1 MKIFSLRQS
10 CRNYDGGRE
19 VEQSKLNAVL
29 EAGILAPS
37 AKNFQPWNF
46 YVCRGNSTE
55 KVRKHC
61 QHGGANAFLDNCPVL
76 IVVTLRQK
84 PDSGERP
91 LNVTKQDFRP
101 FDAGMAVEQ
110 MCLEATDQGLST
122 CVIGWLDCTGIQQ
135 EIGTD
140 EEVKVVLALG
150 YAASDDVI
158 RPKKRRSFEEVVKFL
173 N

>member
-10 CRNYDGGRE
+10 CRNFDDSRE

-37 AKNFQPWNF
+37 ARNFQPWNF
-46 YVCRGNSTE
+46 YVCRGNSADR
-55 KVRKHC
+55 VRKHC
-61 QHGGANAFLDNCPVL
+61 QYGGANTFLNNCPVL

-110 MCLEATDQGLST
+110 MCLEATEQGLST
-122 CVIGWLDCTGIQQ
+122 CVIGWLNCEGIQE

-140 EEVKVVLALG
+140 EEVKIVLALG
-150 YAASDDVI
+150 YANSDEVI
-158 RPKKRRSFEEVVKFL
+158 RTKKRRSFEEVVKFL
-173 N
+173 D

>member
-1 MKIFSLRQS
+1 MQIFSERQS
-10 CRNYDGGRE
+10 CRNFDGNRQ
-19 VEQSKLNAVL
+19 VEQDKLNAVL

-46 YVCRGNSTE
+46 YVCRGKSADE
-55 KVRKHC
+55 VRKHC
-61 QHGGANAFLDNCPVL
+61 QHGGANAFLDNCHVL
-76 IVVTLRQK
+76 IVVTIRVK

-110 MCLEATDQGLST
+110 MCLEATNQGLST
-122 CVIGWLDCTGIQQ
+122 CVIGWLDCPGIQQ
-135 EIGTD
+135 TIGTD

-150 YAASDDVI
+150 YANESDVI
-158 RPKKRRSFEEVVKFL
+158 RPKKRRPFDEVVKFL
-173 N
+173 D